1 MKTRDEKVRRVVRDC
16 CNSDLFAAMNCRVLM
31 SLSVFQACCAQELF
45 GILKIGFKILFVVCG
60 ETVTRFQIIGIAEL
74 SPEQAAGVR
83 QIIYKTI

>member
-1 MKTRDEKVRRVVRDC
+1 MLQFGFVCGNELQGVDVVERVG
-16 CNSDLFAAMNCRVLM
+16 SAGI
-31 SLSVFQACCAQELF
+31 VFQACCAQELF

>member
-1 MKTRDEKVRRVVRDC
+1 MLQFGFVCGNELQGVDVVERVG
-16 CNSDLFAAMNCRVLM
+16 SAGI
-31 SLSVFQACCAQELF
+31 VFQTCCAQELF

>member
-1 MKTRDEKVRRVVRDC
+1 M
-16 CNSDLFAAMNCRVLM
+16 
-31 SLSVFQACCAQELF
+31 FQACCAQELF